1 MRLSRLVAFALTSA
15 VAFVPF
21 GVVNAADPVVPNPY
35 ADCAA
40 PFSATKVDADP
51 NVVVLRA
58 VDLPGPFSGT
68 ITAYG
73 ADTMWT
79 GTIDHA
85 AVTDMRYGG
94 RETSLNVRADRP
106 IEGIAYAPAGAHCTF
121 HAGTRPREG
130 YEARDVDRPTLT
142 VGNPQ
147 PVEPAPCARP
157 YVAAFVKSAFEPRT
171 PANADGGGVVRVAVG
186 LDAFGLVRYT
196 RVVASPSVRLNPSAV
211 DAARRSEYGAAVFRC
226 KSVPSGY
233 QFAVEYPP

>member
-1 MRLSRLVAFALTSA
+1 MFA
-15 VAFVPF
+15 VALVPAVAAVPF
-21 GVVNAADPVVPNPY
+21 GIANAADPVVANPY

-40 PFSATKVDADP
+40 PFSATKVDGDP

-58 VDLPGPFSGT
+58 IDLPAPFSGT

-79 GTIDHA
+79 ATIDRA
-85 AVTDMRYGG
+85 TVSDRGYG

-106 IEGIAYAPAGAHCTF
+106 IEGIAYAPSGATCTF

-130 YEARDVDRPTLT
+130 YDARDVDRPTLT

-147 PVEPAPCARP
+147 PAEPASCARP
-157 YVAAFVKSAFEPRT
+157 YVAASVMHAFEPT
-171 PANADGGGVVRVAVG
+171 GPPGENGGLVRIAVG
-186 LDAFGLVRYT
+186 LDELGHVRYT
-196 RVVASPSVRLNPSAV
+196 RVVASPAARLNPSAL

-226 KSVPSGY
+226 KPVPSGY
-233 QFAVEYPP
+233 QFAIDYPS